1 MQELTELIR
10 KDMVPAL
17 GVTEPGAI
25 AFSVAK
31 ARSLIG
37 GELIHINGF
46 TPEDTMRNMGR
57 IAFPGMTITEKTIVE
72 IQQEKLHA

>member
-1 MQELTELIR
+1 MS
-10 KDMVPAL
+10 
-17 GVTEPGAI
+17 GVHI
-25 AFSVAK
+25 DSVH
-31 ARSLIG
+31 G
-37 GELIHINGF
+37 INGF